1 MKEMNKLIKENIK
14 KAKLKKI
21 DEEIQ
26 KKKIEEEKTKK

>member
-1 MKEMNKLIKENIK
+1 MNKLIKENIK